1 MYLLLK
7 LRMQKAME
15 LLRVDGL
22 KNYEVAEAVG
32 YSNPQYFSICFKKY
46 TGYTPAEY
54 KKKFHV

>member
-1 MYLLLK
+1 MK